1 MLLYIAIA
9 FLIFYILLFLEFRYL
24 KLFQD
29 YELKGFTPEKIPI
42 NKVDD
47 TFWAMAV
54 FYSIFWPFTIPVTL
68 LVLPAYL
75 IVKKLNFYGEVKKGD
90 K

>member
-9 FLIFYILLFLEFRYL
+9 FLTFYILLFLEFRYL

-29 YELKGFTPEKIPI
+29 YKLKGFSSKKIPI
-42 NKVDD
+42 NKVDE
-47 TFWAMAV
+47 TFWIMAV
-54 FYSIFWPFTIPVTL
+54 FYSIFWIFTIPLTL
-68 LVLPAYL
+68 LILPAYL
-75 IVKKLNFYGEVKKGD
+75 IVKKLNFYGEVEIGD